1 MVIDDEPVYGER
13 HGADPSAAGS
23 DEPLVQ
29 RIRRLVSGEPFGV
42 LCTQG
47 EGQPYGSVVGFSFSE
62 DLCSAVF
69 ATPIATRKFRLLS
82 ENNHVA
88 LVVDNRP
95 RHRDNM
101 MEVESITATGR
112 TTRLEMGR
120 GVRPVGGTSRRSTS
134 PVPLVRVRLFHRA
147 LPDRYHSFLT
157 RHAISGSQPMDPASK
172 LVVALPEAAALGEP
186 RVGGKAN
193 VLSRLIEAGYRVP
206 GGFCVTADAYD
217 LFVSSRGLA
226 NVIRMELGRKPLA
239 SMRWE
244 ELWDAALRIRSAFSL
259 GSHAG
264 TRFEGGPRRL

>member
-13 HGADPSAAGS
+13 HGTDPSAAGS

-69 ATPIATRKFRLLS
+69 ATPIATRKYRLLS

-112 TTRLEMGR
+112 TTRLEMGAEYDR
-120 GVRPVGGTSRRSTS
+120 WAELLVARHPQFRSFVYASSTA
-134 PVPLVRVRLFHRA
+134 LF
-147 LPDRYHSFLT
+147 
-157 RHAISGSQPMDPASK
+157 
-172 LVVALPEAAALGEP
+172 
-186 RVGGKAN
+186 
-193 VLSRLIEAGYRVP
+193 
-206 GGFCVTADAYD
+206 
-217 LFVSSRGLA
+217 
-226 NVIRMELGRKPLA
+226 
-239 SMRWE
+239 
-244 ELWDAALRIRSAFSL
+244 RIDI
-259 GSHAG
+259 
-264 TRFEGGPRRL
+264 TRFLHVTRFQEVNQWIPPRS